1 MIQSVGVY
9 CASSDHIDRVYF
21 YAAATLGR
29 ILAEREYTL
38 LYGGGNVGLM
48 GEMAR
53 AVHGHGGRVVG
64 YIPRRLHG
72 AVGIPYMRADELVV
86 TETMQDRKRNIFS
99 RADAFVVLPGG
110 FGTMEEFMEVLT
122 LKQLGYHNKP
132 IALVNTE
139 RFFEPLL
146 ALADHFYR
154 TRFAGKHTRRL
165 YHVAPDPVDALDYID
180 AYEPEQV
187 VSKWAGGEGAN

>member
-1 MIQSVGVY
+1 MIQAVGVY
-9 CASSDHIDRVYF
+9 CASSNHLDRVYF
-21 YAAATLGR
+21 DAAAAMGR
-29 ILAEREYTL
+29 MLARRGYTL

-64 YIPRRLHG
+64 YIPRALRQVDG
-72 AVGIPYMRADELVV
+72 VPYSDADELIV
-86 TETMQDRKRNIFS
+86 TETMQERKRHIFT

-132 IALVNTE
+132 ITLVNTAG
-139 RFFEPLL
+139 FFEPLL

-154 TRFAGKHTRRL
+154 TRFAGKHTRQL
-165 YHVAPDPVDALDYID
+165 FHVAPDPGDALDYIA
-180 AYEPEQV
+180 AYEPV
-187 VSKWAGGEGAN
+187 PVASKWE